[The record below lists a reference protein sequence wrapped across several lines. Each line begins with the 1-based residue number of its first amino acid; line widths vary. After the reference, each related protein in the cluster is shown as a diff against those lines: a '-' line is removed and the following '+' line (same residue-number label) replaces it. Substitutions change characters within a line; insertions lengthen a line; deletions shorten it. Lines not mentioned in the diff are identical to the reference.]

1 VSFWRCNADRL
12 RKDRDWWRE
21 QAHQNAVEVL
31 DVRDQRDK
39 YRRAIELIA
48 EDCESWVGVETD
60 VGGYSFVKAVA
71 KYAREVLQ

>member
-1 VSFWRCNADRL
+1 MSETPETDSTSPDRIEGL
-12 RKDRDWWRE
+12 CMVFEAER
-21 QAHQNAVEVL
+21 N
-31 DVRDQRDK
+31 K

-48 EDCESWVGVETD
+48 EDCESWSGVETD